1 MHLTMN
7 MPLTF
12 FRLIVH
18 IIIYATCIIYYH
30 ITPIA
35 RTIHCSI
42 YVDCEILIYG

>member
-18 IIIYATCIIYYH
+18 IIIYATCIYYH

-35 RTIHCSI
+35 RAIHCSI
-42 YVDCEILIYG
+42 YADCEILIYG